1 MALNQDPIK
10 SDRFHV
16 DLSADSVGRHW
27 TKRFGRS
34 KEEIEAAIA
43 KVGNNPDTVAKE
55 LGCERSDMA

>member
-1 MALNQDPIK
+1 MALNVDPLK
-10 SDRFHV
+10 SDRLHI
-16 DLSADSVGRHW
+16 DLSDDTVVRHW

-55 LGCERSDMA
+55 LGCHKSGIA